1 MNKLETF
8 HHLREQYQNLEPAS
22 KRAETSGIPD
32 LDHVLKGGWTPGIN
46 LIKGAPGIG
55 KSLICALTA
64 ENVLRSGPVLIADTD
79 NSYQVWRRHLP
90 LLRQKAFAID
100 TTTSNRYGLSTAT
113 FAGILD
119 AIQVATSQKNIA
131 PRLVIIETL
140 DTITSTDNREQRSQ
154 ELHQFLF
161 RLDRLSKKRHLPIL
175 ATLHD
180 YQQQD
185 SSFYD
190 PSYDANRAED
200 TNYHHLDDIA
210 QDQKMLI
217 SQHATSSTTIGSAEL
232 DPDNPLVS
240 VNESFISMGRTID
253 SLRTP
258 HGETMR
264 KVDFDDARRGGLADG
279 FYMMVA
285 HQSKK
290 SEASKLIQIP
300 FSFFS
305 DFQPHT
311 PPPIF
316 RDLHTLKFPEYDQS
330 GNKTQSLLSPYTEH
344 EC

>member
-1 MNKLETF
+1 
-8 HHLREQYQNLEPAS
+8 
-22 KRAETSGIPD
+22 
-32 LDHVLKGGWTPGIN
+32 
-46 LIKGAPGIG
+46 
-55 KSLICALTA
+55 
-64 ENVLRSGPVLIADTD
+64 
-79 NSYQVWRRHLP
+79 
-90 LLRQKAFAID
+90 
-100 TTTSNRYGLSTAT
+100 
-113 FAGILD
+113 
-119 AIQVATSQKNIA
+119 
-131 PRLVIIETL
+131 
-140 DTITSTDNREQRSQ
+140 
-154 ELHQFLF
+154 
-161 RLDRLSKKRHLPIL
+161 
-175 ATLHD
+175 
-180 YQQQD
+180 
-185 SSFYD
+185 
-190 PSYDANRAED
+190 
-200 TNYHHLDDIA
+200 
-210 QDQKMLI
+210 MLI